1 MTIRAKLY
9 AAIVLT
15 ILGPVATTV
24 VALQGMSEMGDRFDE
39 VQERA
44 RHEATARELKFLVTD
59 MNGWQTAYGYA
70 GGDGGQFR
78 ELFVESSDELRSEL
92 AAATETLNDDR
103 EQSLLT
109 QFQTDFDR
117 FMALDVVAFRE
128 LTSGNAAETK
138 RIFLGPE
145 LARFEAMAAT
155 AEDLASYETEQAT
168 EADSSFDDTRDDA
181 RRTLITVALGAGIV
195 ILLLL
200 VTASDVARLAL
211 EGERSAR
218 GEPPRK
224 QPEKPRRDDRI

>member
-9 AAIVLT
+9 AAIALT

-44 RHEATARELKFLVTD
+44 QHEAVARELKFLVTD

-70 GGDGGQFR
+70 GGDGGRFR
-78 ELFVESSDELRSEL
+78 ALFEQSANELQQRLNEAKDSLADDE
-92 AAATETLNDDR
+92 
-103 EQSLLT
+103 EQSLLS
-109 QFQTDFDR
+109 QFRTDYDR
-117 FMALDVVAFRE
+117 FMALDAVAYRE
-128 LTSGNAAETK
+128 LLAGNAAETK

-145 LARFEAMAAT
+145 LQRFEAMAAT
-155 AEDLASYETEQAT
+155 AESLARY
-168 EADSSFDDTRDDA
+168 EADEATKADESFDDTRDDA

-200 VTASDVARLAL
+200 VTAGDVARLAL

-218 GEPPRK
+218 GESPK
-224 QPEKPRRDDRI
+224 KSTKPRRDDRI